1 MSKLIFANKWCAWL
15 LTLYLVIG
23 MQLSLS
29 HLLPHSLLYG
39 PTCRPSLSS
48 PSPFPHVLVQIA
60 FFVPLVRWHISAQ
73 HYATRPC
80 WSMDPI
86 AAKAETEDTGS
97 PMVSCHNA
105 LVRFVVF
112 GKLAELFLS
121 SYLGCRICLG
131 AGIYTRHVFLA
142 TSKNDNLCFF

>member
-1 MSKLIFANKWCAWL
+1 
-15 LTLYLVIG
+15 
-23 MQLSLS
+23 
-29 HLLPHSLLYG
+29 
-39 PTCRPSLSS
+39 
-48 PSPFPHVLVQIA
+48 
-60 FFVPLVRWHISAQ
+60 
-73 HYATRPC
+73 
-80 WSMDPI
+80 MDPI

-131 AGIYTRHVFLA
+131 AGIYTRHVFLT
-142 TSKNDNLCFF
+142 TSKNDNLCFFQGRLEFPATSENVFLTAGLVGPDGGLYGDGYEFSCLYPKKRC